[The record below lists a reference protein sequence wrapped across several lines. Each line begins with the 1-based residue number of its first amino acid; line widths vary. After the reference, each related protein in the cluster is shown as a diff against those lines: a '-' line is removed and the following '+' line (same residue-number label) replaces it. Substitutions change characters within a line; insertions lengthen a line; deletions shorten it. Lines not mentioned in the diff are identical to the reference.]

1 MREWTSPSITRMSA
15 DRINGLLRRLPV
27 WAVYAV
33 GALPPLILLYM
44 GAAGDL
50 GVEPIKALEQEL
62 GELAL
67 KLLILGLAI
76 TPMRRYL
83 GLNLMRFRRAIG
95 LLTFYYVSCHLL
107 VWLVLDVQ
115 TLDRIWAD
123 IVKRPYITIGMAA
136 FVLMIPLAVTSNNRS
151 VRVLGPAWRKLHK
164 TIYGIAILAALHFV
178 MLTKGFQIEPLAYLA
193 AILLLL
199 ALRLPVFRGRESAKP
214 AFKESV

>member
-1 MREWTSPSITRMSA
+1 M
-15 DRINGLLRRLPV
+15 NGLLRRLPV

-67 KLLILGLAI
+67 KSLILGLAI

-107 VWLVLDVQ
+107 VWLVLDIQ
-115 TLDRIWAD
+115 TPDRVWAD

-164 TIYGIAILAALHFV
+164 AIYGIAILAALHFV

-193 AILLLL
+193 TILLLL
-199 ALRLPVFRGRESAKP
+199 ALRLPHFRGRESTKP

>member
-1 MREWTSPSITRMSA
+1 MSA

-67 KLLILGLAI
+67 KMLILGLAI
-76 TPMRRYL
+76 TPIRRYL

-107 VWLVLDVQ
+107 VWLLLDVQ

-151 VRVLGPAWRKLHK
+151 VRLLGPAWRKLHK
-164 TIYGIAILAALHFV
+164 AIYGIAILAALHFV

-193 AILLLL
+193 TILLLL
-199 ALRLPVFRGRESAKP
+199 ALRLPLFRGRESAKP

>member
-1 MREWTSPSITRMSA
+1 MSA
-15 DRINGLLRRLPV
+15 DRINGLLRRVPV
-27 WAVYAV
+27 WTVYAI
-33 GALPPLILLYM
+33 GALPPPILLYM

-67 KLLILGLAI
+67 KLLILGLAV
-76 TPMRRYL
+76 TPMRRHL

-95 LLTFYYVSCHLL
+95 LLTFYYVLCHLL
-107 VWLVLDVQ
+107 VWLILDIQ

-136 FVLMIPLAVTSNNRS
+136 FLLMIPLAATSNNRS
-151 VRVLGPAWRKLHK
+151 VRVLGPAWRKLHRA
-164 TIYGIAILAALHFV
+164 IYGIAILAALHFL

-199 ALRLPVFRGRESAKP
+199 ALRSPLFRSREPAKQ
-214 AFKESV
+214 AMKESV

>member
-67 KLLILGLAI
+67 KLLILSLAI

>member
-151 VRVLGPAWRKLHK
+151 VRVFGPAWRKLHK

-199 ALRLPVFRGRESAKP
+199 ALRLPLFRGRESAKP